1 VGVVVEPG
9 VIIDHAIIGKEWRI
23 ANVFEGVAALAGRK
37 LLMGVFYS
45 IDRDEFGILFEGEI
59 TELYL
64 IHVHSLST
72 ETW

>member
-1 VGVVVEPG
+1 
-9 VIIDHAIIGKEWRI
+9 
-23 ANVFEGVAALAGRK
+23 
-37 LLMGVFYS
+37 MGVFYS

-64 IHVHSLST
+64 IHVLSLST